1 MRGPRNDPA
10 AARGTPD
17 GPAAAARPAGAAAGS
32 AGGTRA
38 NYTDGPVEAHVRR
51 LSLFMML
58 GFLAMT
64 LAQFIEALYLGRVG
78 SDELAAVAFTFP
90 LTLALNAMVRG
101 IGIGA
106 SAVVA
111 RSIGAGDGDAAGR
124 LTSHCLLLV
133 LGVALAFVVAAW
145 LWSDALFTAMGA
157 PPHVARL
164 ATLYT
169 HVWFIGFPM
178 FALSMVGAGLIRAA
192 GDAAWPGYVMTLGSV
207 LQVVIAPFLI
217 FGWLPGSLTLPFLDL
232 SLPGLQMEP
241 IAGAAWSFVIARAI
255 SLAMTAHWFLRGRA
269 GASTTGHHRTGIT
282 LTRSLHRFAD
292 SSRAI
297 LHVGLPSVFTNLV
310 PSISTGIVTAMLAGY
325 GHAVVAGFG
334 VASRVEALVSMVVI
348 AISSSTGPMVGQNWG
363 AGQVERVHATLRACY
378 RYCLAWGVLAGAFM
392 WVAGRHLVAL
402 INDDPALVDAATLY
416 LHIVPF
422 SIGFMGVMA
431 VASASF
437 NALGKPLPPL
447 LLALAR
453 ALVLYV
459 PVAWLAGRWF
469 GYPGIFAA
477 TAAAN
482 VVMGAIA
489 WRWQRHA
496 LRAAISAR
504 GLPAHAGPVPAR

>member
-1 MRGPRNDPA
+1 M
-10 AARGTPD
+10 
-17 GPAAAARPAGAAAGS
+17 
-32 AGGTRA
+32 
-38 NYTDGPVEAHVRR
+38 RR
-51 LSLFMML
+51 LSLYMML
-58 GFLAMT
+58 GFIAMT

-111 RSIGAGDGDAAGR
+111 RSIGAGDDEGAGR
-124 LTSHCLLLV
+124 LVSHCLVLV
-133 LGVALAFVVAAW
+133 LGVALAFVEAAW
-145 LWSDALFTAMGA
+145 LWSDALFAAMGA
-157 PPHVARL
+157 PEHVARL

-178 FALSMVGAGLIRAA
+178 FALSMVGTGLIRAA

-217 FGWLPGSLTLPFLDL
+217 FGWLPDWLDLPFIDI
-232 SLPGLQMEP
+232 QAEP

-255 SLAMTAHWFLRGRA
+255 SFAMTAHWFLRGRA
-269 GASTTGHHRTGIT
+269 NAGTSGHHHTGIT

-310 PSISTGIVTAMLAGY
+310 PSISTGIVTAMLAGF

-348 AISSSTGPMVGQNWG
+348 AIASSTGPMVGQNWG
-363 AGQVERVHATLRACY
+363 AGQVDRVHATLRACY
-378 RYCLAWGVLAGAFM
+378 RYCLAWGVLAGAVM
-392 WVAGRHLVAL
+392 WVGGRYLVSL
-402 INDDPALVDAATLY
+402 INAEPELVEAATLY

-453 ALVLYV
+453 ALLLYV
-459 PVAWLAGRWF
+459 PLAWLAARWF

-489 WRWQRHA
+489 WQWQRHA
-496 LRAAISAR
+496 LHAAITAR
-504 GLPAHAGPVPAR
+504 QDAAHAAAGRAPAHATSRPTR